1 MIGRKNKYLG
11 IGGKRED
18 CCFFFFSFA
27 GRIKDCRMNKSAV
40 LFVVLL
46 CGSAWAE
53 ITTII
58 TNSTI
63 TTAQKW
69 AAFETTTCM
78 SSFPFYI
85 LCICNLF
92 FLFLL
97 YINLLKCLW
106 KTIPI
111 LSFPFSST
119 TEQSAISPCLVRH
132 KIIN

>member
-1 MIGRKNKYLG
+1 MKSGIFKERKKSYDWKEEQISWNRREKGRLL
-11 IGGKRED
+11 
-18 CCFFFFSFA
+18 FFSFE
-27 GRIKDCRMNKSAV
+27 GRIKDCRMNKSAVV

-92 FLFLL
+92 SCFLF
-97 YINLLKCLW
+97 
-106 KTIPI
+106 
-111 LSFPFSST
+111 
-119 TEQSAISPCLVRH
+119 
-132 KIIN
+132 